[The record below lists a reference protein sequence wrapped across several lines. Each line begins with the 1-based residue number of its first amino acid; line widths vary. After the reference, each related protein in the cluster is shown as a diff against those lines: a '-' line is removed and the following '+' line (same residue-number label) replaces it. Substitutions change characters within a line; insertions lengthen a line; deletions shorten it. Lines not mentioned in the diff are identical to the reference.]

1 MKDTMYD
8 SASVKMVRRIPLM
21 GNLVVTPG
29 TQARTMM
36 EMRDTTKETQKSQTF
51 VFWNSAKFWLN
62 MLRSTKET
70 VMES

>member
-8 SASVKMVRRIPLM
+8 SASVKIVRRIPLM
-21 GNLVVTPG
+21 GDFVAALG

-36 EMRDTTKETQKSQTF
+36 EISETTKETQKSQTLF
-51 VFWNSAKFWLN
+51 FWNVAKLSFN